1 VSAAPSQ
8 NDATARAARQGRRRI
23 SPPLIAFGLVLLGWW
38 LMGALVIGTDPYN
51 IYPWGLSPTVR
62 NAEYG
67 EGAVLFLVDVVAKD
81 PSIDTVLIG
90 GSTTMPIT
98 NRMMENILPQTHH
111 AFNLSYQG
119 PRNFDR
125 KRVTDEIAAHSHA
138 KHVILSLDWI
148 YVAGVKG
155 ERPGFPDYLYDGTMR
170 NDLQTLS
177 RDGLRLAVQT
187 LLGEPLWLNKWD
199 YSSYTRSIERDYRG
213 FQQPQVMKALA
224 AAIEGHKQD
233 VDVSS
238 GKSCA
243 DFNTIADELV
253 PFAKKLSQNNTALDF
268 YVPPMSLGLYYAWA
282 DQPKQVRGNRET
294 FTSDYLA
301 FQSCLVKA
309 LAGIEGVRIFSFDN
323 EDWLTGDMKNYF
335 EPAHMFGDKNFEY
348 VVRAIAE
355 GSHQLTPENVDK
367 NMETLRQRILN
378 YRLRNTNF
386 RDVYA
391 SDR

>member
-1 VSAAPSQ
+1 VSAVPSP
-8 NDATARAARQGRRRI
+8 NDATACAARQRRRRI

-67 EGAVLFLVDVVAKD
+67 EGAVLYLVDVVAKD

-125 KRVTDEIAAHSHA
+125 KRVMGEIAANSHA
-138 KHVILSLDWI
+138 KRVILSLDWI
-148 YVAGVKG
+148 YVSSVEG
-155 ERPGFPDYLYDGTMR
+155 ERPGFPDYLYDGNPR
-170 NDLQTLS
+170 NDLQTLN

-187 LLGEPLWLNKWD
+187 LLNEPLWLNKWD
-199 YSSYTRSIERDYRG
+199 YSSYTRSIERDYRS
-213 FQQPQVMKALA
+213 FQQPQVMKTLA
-224 AAIEGHKQD
+224 AAIEAHKKD
-233 VDVSS
+233 VALPS

-243 DFNTIADELV
+243 DFNTIADQLV
-253 PFAKKLSQNNTALDF
+253 PFAKNLSQRHSALDLYF
-268 YVPPMSLGLYYAWA
+268 PPMSLSLYYAWA
-282 DQPKQVRGNRET
+282 DLPKQLRANKET
-294 FTSDYLA
+294 FTADYLT
-301 FQSCLVKA
+301 FQRCLVKA
-309 LAGIEGVRIFSFDN
+309 VAGIEGVRIFSFDN

-348 VVRAIAE
+348 VVRAIAQ
-355 GSHQLTPENVDK
+355 GSHQLTPENVDE
-367 NMETLRQRILN
+367 NMETLRRRILT